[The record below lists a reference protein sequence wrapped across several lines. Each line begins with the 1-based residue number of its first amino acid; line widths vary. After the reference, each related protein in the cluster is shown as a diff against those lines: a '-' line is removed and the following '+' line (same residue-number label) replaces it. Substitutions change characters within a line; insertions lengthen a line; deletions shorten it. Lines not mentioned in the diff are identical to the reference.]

1 MEHKIK
7 TLAEAITNT
16 HTKNLVQSHVRELE
30 FNEDTKHLTIHV
42 ANAGPLHEL
51 EWEEMDHH
59 LKSALEKV
67 YGEDITYELKLFK
80 EGGIHEREKL
90 IPHDISQ

>member
-7 TLAEAITNT
+7 ALAETITHT
-16 HTKNLVQSHVRELE
+16 HTKNLIQGHVKELE
-30 FNEDTKHLTIHV
+30 FNEDARHLTIHV

-51 EWEEMDHH
+51 ETDEMDHH

-80 EGGIHEREKL
+80 GGGIHEREKL
-90 IPHDISQ
+90 IPHDINQ